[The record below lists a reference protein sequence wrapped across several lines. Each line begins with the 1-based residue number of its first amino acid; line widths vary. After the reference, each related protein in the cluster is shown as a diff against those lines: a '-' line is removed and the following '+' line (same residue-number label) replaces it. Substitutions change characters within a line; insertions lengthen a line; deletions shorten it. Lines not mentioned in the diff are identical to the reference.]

1 MTTHIYR
8 RDKTKKMAL
17 EVIFQKSCFR
27 PKNRPK
33 KSKKGRK
40 TLIYKFWYWRPI

>member
-8 RDKTKKMAL
+8 RDTTKKMPL

-33 KSKKGRK
+33 RSKKGRK
-40 TLIYKFWYWRPI
+40 TLICKLRYWRPI